1 MTESESRPLNIICLA
16 TYFKG
21 GDFIR
26 ECQRLGCQVILV
38 TKEKLL
44 NEDWP
49 RDSIDQLMAVPNDA
63 DVLLFIDL
71 VAFLSRETKPD
82 RVIALEEFDVMTAA
96 LVREHFCL
104 SGMNSSAARTFR
116 DKLRMAE
123 AAKASGVVVP
133 DFVPLTHPGDVSEF
147 IERVP
152 PPWIL
157 KPRSDVSAIGI
168 RKVENSDEVWRIVE
182 ELNQRDSLRER
193 ASYYLLAQFVAGE
206 VFHVDSIVNKGRV
219 VFAGANRYG
228 RPPLEVAHQGGA
240 YLSRTIARGSAD
252 EKKLFAINRQLIKGL
267 GYERGAAHA
276 EFIKSAADGEFYF
289 LEVAARVGGAYI
301 AEVLEA
307 ATGLNLWREWAKI
320 EVADA
325 MEERSRQEQS
335 SGAGDESRQQQSA
348 AAAAAAG
355 KKAGRKA
362 GLSKPL
368 KELRKEYAG
377 IVLSLAKQEQPDT
390 SAYAD
395 PEIVYRAKKRH
406 HAGLIVRSRKLDR
419 VEELLQNYATRFAE
433 DFVAV
438 VAPLEKAE

>member
-1 MTESESRPLNIICLA
+1 MTEAESTPLNIICLA

-26 ECQRLGCQVILV
+26 ECKRLGCQVVLV
-38 TKEKLL
+38 TKEKMLQ
-44 NEDWP
+44 EDWP
-49 RDSIDQLMAVPNDA
+49 RDCIDNLVAVPNDA
-63 DVLLFIDL
+63 DALLFIDL

-96 LVREHFCL
+96 LIREHFCL
-104 SGMNSSAARTFR
+104 SGMNSSTARTFR
-116 DKLRMAE
+116 DKLRMAK
-123 AAKASGVVVP
+123 AAKAAGVVVP
-133 DFVPLTHPGDVSEF
+133 DFVPLMHPADISEF

-157 KPRSDVSAIGI
+157 KPRADVSAIGI
-168 RKVENSDEVWRIVE
+168 RKVEQAEDVWRIVE

-206 VFHVDSIVNKGRV
+206 VFHVDSIVNNSRV

-240 YLSRTIARGSAD
+240 YISRTITHGSAD
-252 EKKLFAINRQLIKGL
+252 EKKLFEINRTLIKGL
-267 GYERGAAHA
+267 GLERGAAHA
-276 EFIKSAADGEFYF
+276 EFIKSDADGQFYF

-325 MEERSRQEQS
+325 RVSPQVQTAGAGNAEGRRQEQTA
-335 SGAGDESRQQQSA
+335 GAE
-348 AAAAAAG
+348 
-355 KKAGRKA
+355 KKPKSNA

-368 KELRKEYAG
+368 KQLRKEYAG

-390 SAYAD
+390 SAYDD

-406 HAGLIVRSRKLDR
+406 HAGLIVRSKKLSR
-419 VEELLQNYATRFAE
+419 VEELLTSYATRFAD